1 MTSAQ
6 TNTSVII
13 LSENQTPFNSETLKA
28 TIIDLYNKGY
38 RDFYTPLSS
47 EFELSAAEIIL
58 SLNVFKIGNKFPNL
72 NLKVVIENFQD
83 HMRPYD
89 TERTERFA
97 KILDTAHEIILTRSA
112 KYATHFFNA
121 TSVALENASLLLT
134 CVDPQEMIMGKDD
147 ENIMI
152 EDFPMLLTYHLAE
165 CRDMA
170 IANLF

>member
-1 MTSAQ
+1 MTTS

-58 SLNVFKIGNKFPNL
+58 SLNEFKIGNKFPNL

-83 HMRPYD
+83 HLRPYD
-89 TERTERFA
+89 PERTERFA
-97 KILDTAHEIILTRSA
+97 KILDSAHEVILTRSA

-134 CVDPQEMIMGKDD
+134 CIDPQEMIIGKDD

-170 IANLF
+170 IVNLYE